1 MQELCPCGSTLSY
14 DQCCEPF
21 IRGTISPATA
31 EQLMRSRYT
40 AYAKNEVNYILTST
54 HPEKRKQCDEKAIRT
69 WSQNSVW
76 NGLEILG
83 KNKGEEQDSEG
94 TVEFIAHF
102 IENRIKQN
110 LHENALFKKV
120 DNQWYYIDSEVI
132 AQKPFVRTEIKI
144 SRNDNC
150 PCGSGKKYKKCCG
163 K

>member
-1 MQELCPCGSTLSY
+1 
-14 DQCCEPF
+14 
-21 IRGTISPATA
+21 
-31 EQLMRSRYT
+31 
-40 AYAKNEVNYILTST
+40 VNYILTST